1 MNKQRRAAVTA
12 ALSELSDLQ
21 VRAESLKET
30 IIEIAREEREYFD
43 NMPEAIQA
51 GEKGSAAEEAAS
63 SLESAFDFLDS
74 LDWSEAESYLQSAAG
89 E

>member
-1 MNKQRRAAVTA
+1 LRVT
-12 ALSELSDLQ
+12 
-21 VRAESLKET
+21 
-30 IIEIAREEREYFD
+30 
-43 NMPEAIQA
+43 PEAIQA